1 MISGMVTAIFLPKRH
16 DMCNKDPISLSR
28 DRNYLNLFS
37 LSFLL
42 NSYLYYNSNIHSGVS
57 FEPDSK
63 RSLLLSKPISSLL
76 RNYKKNKRLFKMDNK
91 KFIIMSKRFPKF
103 RVKINPR
110 LAVQRGGMVAWVT
123 MLTLGAGVGIAYGFF
138 KIHYPYTFRRKKTE
152 TKWRAFPDFVNNSV
166 GFRKLEVRS
175 NINHLL

>member
-76 RNYKKNKRLFKMDNK
+76 RNYKKIKDFL
-91 KFIIMSKRFPKF
+91 
-103 RVKINPR
+103 
-110 LAVQRGGMVAWVT
+110 
-123 MLTLGAGVGIAYGFF
+123 
-138 KIHYPYTFRRKKTE
+138 
-152 TKWRAFPDFVNNSV
+152 KWITRSLLLCQNAFPNF
-166 GFRKLEVRS
+166 E
-175 NINHLL
+175 